1 MKITRI
7 KYKIPRFI
15 YLLQVRENL
24 TSTNIY
30 KLMSFIYNYLKI
42 EIARNK
48 YLYSFDLQNTEDK
61 LHKNTLNNKFQ
72 NSTSMNIYKGHMLSA

>member
-1 MKITRI
+1 MKITRS

-24 TSTNIY
+24 TSINIY
-30 KLMSFIYNYLKI
+30 KLSFIYNYLKI

-48 YLYSFDLQNTEDK
+48 YLFSLDLQNTEDT